1 VIAWRRGA
9 LPRSCSFFDSDPGA
23 KKRSRTLSFIPQA
36 PRHSLPYAPLR
47 FASFRSAALRSA
59 SRRSLTLPGL
69 QAIAIVMPAVANEWV
84 GYPHVR
90 MATFALYA
98 GLIVGAT
105 FWGMSCDVIG

>member
-1 VIAWRRGA
+1 
-9 LPRSCSFFDSDPGA
+9 
-23 KKRSRTLSFIPQA
+23 
-36 PRHSLPYAPLR
+36 
-47 FASFRSAALRSA
+47 
-59 SRRSLTLPGL
+59 
-69 QAIAIVMPAVANEWV
+69 MPAVANEWV